1 MVDVPPID
9 FTARGVRIGD
19 RTYDPVPV
27 LALISTFGEPVK
39 PAPPTR
45 EDGAEPP
52 RNRWLVWDALGI
64 RASTVDGEAVT
75 ELDVNLV
82 EDPGHLASVRPEMRP
97 YFASGSYPGA
107 VSVHGVSP
115 LDAVPSDTLD
125 RAWIFLT
132 VELDQWELQLTIGA
146 AVQEQLE
153 AMTFQERFERI
164 DTGENA
170 ALVRSA
176 EHPVVAIGASR
187 LSKPPKPPKPS
198 GKYVVQPSTE
208 PVVETASFPWRLA
221 IIQQLMYEEG
231 ALEPRFDVHEFAAD
245 RGARSFDP
253 YSFDTRMIPSVRTWF
268 RKLPVPTRLAE
279 QIETLTLD
287 GGNDIYLQLIP
298 DWDGEDDT
306 FMIKTL
312 KETDLELLPN
322 LKAVE
327 DIGGVLGPRARKALE
342 ARGVTVDG

>member
-27 LALISTFGEPVK
+27 SALISTFGEPVK

-125 RAWIFLT
+125 RPQDPAPRH
-132 VELDQWELQLTIGA
+132 LDVVIGRA
-146 AVQEQLE
+146 A
-153 AMTFQERFERI
+153 
-164 DTGENA
+164 
-170 ALVRSA
+170 S
-176 EHPVVAIGASR
+176 
-187 LSKPPKPPKPS
+187 
-198 GKYVVQPSTE
+198 
-208 PVVETASFPWRLA
+208 WRLRW
-221 IIQQLMYEEG
+221 QCGQKNEERPWCTARRIG
-231 ALEPRFDVHEFAAD
+231 VPQ
-245 RGARSFDP
+245 RGHGS
-253 YSFDTRMIPSVRTWF
+253 PS
-268 RKLPVPTRLAE
+268 LP
-279 QIETLTLD
+279 
-287 GGNDIYLQLIP
+287 
-298 DWDGEDDT
+298 
-306 FMIKTL
+306 
-312 KETDLELLPN
+312 
-322 LKAVE
+322 
-327 DIGGVLGPRARKALE
+327 
-342 ARGVTVDG
+342 